1 MDRALHWRNEI
12 MEKKVSLKE
21 LVGTKI
27 IYAGLIAAYYW
38 MWARQDW
45 HNYYDA
51 IQNAVFLFTILF
63 FILQAS
69 RIRRYSK
76 EEKDRQAIQTLRR
89 TDAILLKVLAAAAV
103 AIAFACAVTFFDGRM
118 AGYALVGTIFALTVL
133 RTILFCVM
141 DAGKG

>member
-1 MDRALHWRNEI
+1 

-76 EEKDRQAIQTLRR
+76 EEKDQQAIQTLRR
-89 TDAILLKVLAAAAV
+89 IDAILLKVLAAAAI

-141 DAGKG
+141 DAGKS

>member
-1 MDRALHWRNEI
+1 

-51 IQNAVFLFTILF
+51 IQNALFLFTILF

-76 EEKDRQAIQTLRR
+76 EEKDQQAIQTLRR
-89 TDAILLKVLAAAAV
+89 IDAILLKVLAAAAV

-141 DAGKG
+141 AAGKS

>member
-1 MDRALHWRNEI
+1 

-89 TDAILLKVLAAAAV
+89 TCLLY
-103 AIAFACAVTFFDGRM
+103 TSPSPRD
-118 AGYALVGTIFALTVL
+118 
-133 RTILFCVM
+133 
-141 DAGKG
+141 

>member
-1 MDRALHWRNEI
+1 

-76 EEKDRQAIQTLRR
+76 EEKDQQAIQTLRR
-89 TDAILLKVLAAAAV
+89 IDAILLKVRAAAAV

-118 AGYALVGTIFALTVL
+118 AGYALVGMLFALTVI
-133 RTILFCVM
+133 RFILFCIM
-141 DAGKG
+141 DSKGV

>member
-1 MDRALHWRNEI
+1 

-76 EEKDRQAIQTLRR
+76 EEKDQQAIQTLRR
-89 TDAILLKVLAAAAV
+89 IDAILLKVLAAAAV

-118 AGYALVGTIFALTVL
+118 AGYALVGMLFALTVL

>member
-1 MDRALHWRNEI
+1 

-76 EEKDRQAIQTLRR
+76 EEKDQQAIQTLRR
-89 TDAILLKVLAAAAV
+89 IDAILLKVLAAAAV

-141 DAGKG
+141 DAGKC

>member
-1 MDRALHWRNEI
+1 

-89 TDAILLKVLAAAAV
+89 TDAILLKFLAAAAV